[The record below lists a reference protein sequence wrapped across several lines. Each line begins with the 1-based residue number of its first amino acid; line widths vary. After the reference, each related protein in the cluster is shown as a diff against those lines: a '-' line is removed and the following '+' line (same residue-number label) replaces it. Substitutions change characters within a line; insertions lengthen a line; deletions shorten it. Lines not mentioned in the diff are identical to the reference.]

1 MKKNNS
7 NTSVYQASSIFD
19 KDEMCLKTFYLSN
32 FSSVRSYVLANSGTE
47 DEAKD
52 IYQEAFII
60 VWRKVQNNSFTET
73 YENALPAYIFKI
85 AKYKWLDELRR
96 KKIQPVKIHFS
107 ENGVD
112 ENSDELIMDEN
123 DKWIGI
129 IKEKFTLLDERCRNL
144 LTQFYYGE
152 KKIKDLAEEHNWTEA
167 TAKNNKY
174 RCLEKLRK
182 LIKDNT
188 S

>member
-1 MKKNNS
+1 MKKNYS
-7 NTSVYQASSIFD
+7 NTSNTHSSSIFE
-19 KDEMCLKTFYLSN
+19 KDEMCLKAFYLTN

-47 DEAKD
+47 EEAKD

-60 VWRKVQNNSFTET
+60 AWRKVQNNSFTEN
-73 YENALPAYIFKI
+73 YENALPAFIFKI

-96 KKIQPVKIHFS
+96 KKVQNSKAAVSH
-107 ENGVD
+107 NGMAETEDDLILD
-112 ENSDELIMDEN
+112 ET

-129 IKEKFTLLDERCRNL
+129 IVEKLKLLDERCRNL
-144 LTQFYYGE
+144 LTLFYYGE
-152 KKIKDLAEEHNWTEA
+152 KKIKDLAEEYEWTEA

-188 S
+188 